1 MKKTKDLGDETN
13 SLKFFSNLRMSLG
26 AENKTGMMKQET
38 GCMKRHLQSGYKKVE
53 KEPFLESG

>member
-1 MKKTKDLGDETN
+1 MKQILLSFLVT
-13 SLKFFSNLRMSLG
+13 RMSLG